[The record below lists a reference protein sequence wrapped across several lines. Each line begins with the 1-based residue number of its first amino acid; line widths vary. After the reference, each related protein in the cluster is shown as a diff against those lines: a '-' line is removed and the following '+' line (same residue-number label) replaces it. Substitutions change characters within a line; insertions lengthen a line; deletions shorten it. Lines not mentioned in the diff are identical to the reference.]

1 MQVYRESGVLPT
13 SQRFF
18 AVPSPM
24 ARRVFFYVTRCGRYE
39 YDAHFSFQD
48 DCSVARLDSHRNFF
62 LLYLKSGHMHFQLQN
77 TAFTLQ
83 AGQLALLDCR
93 TPHAFFTDGPAAS
106 LWLHFDGALA
116 PALFA
121 EILSLR
127 DGCQN
132 IDLPPESPIP
142 DQIDAVIDAV
152 ASGSASEAVR
162 SQQLYGILC
171 GLLLPPQLP
180 DRAADPVSAA
190 MSYIQN
196 HLAQPISVPQLAAVV
211 NLSPSHFSRL
221 FRASTGFS
229 PHTYIILRR
238 IDAAKHLLLTTDLT
252 VKEIACRTGYRSEVN
267 FIVSFTGKV
276 GLSPTAFRTRQ

>member
-24 ARRVFFYVTRCGRYE
+24 ARRVFFYVTRCGRYK
-39 YDAHFSFQD
+39 YDARFSFQD

-62 LLYLKSGHMHFQLQN
+62 LLYLKSGRMHFQLQN
-77 TAFTLQ
+77 TSFTLQ
-83 AGQLALLDCR
+83 AGQLALVDCR
-93 TPHAFFTDGPAAS
+93 APHAFFTDGPAAS

-121 EILSLR
+121 EILSLHGGR
-127 DGCQN
+127 QN
-132 IDLPPESPIP
+132 MDLPPDSPIP

-152 ASGSASEAVR
+152 ASGAASEAVR

-171 GLLLPPQLP
+171 ALLLPTQPSE
-180 DRAADPVSAA
+180 RAASPVETA
-190 MSYIQN
+190 MAYIQS
-196 HLAQPISVPQLAAVV
+196 HLTQPISVPQLAAAV
-211 NLSPSHFSRL
+211 NLSSSHFSRL
-221 FRASTGFS
+221 FRSSTGLS
-229 PHTYIILRR
+229 PHAYIVQQR

-276 GLSPTAFRTRQ
+276 GLSPTAFRTSL